1 MVHNICY
8 RSSEAVPRHN
18 STSLSFETGSRQDF
32 TPIYSEAVRRQ
43 YIHDPPSL
51 ANLHTPLKT
60 SFDSSRVADRSR
72 FQLFAYLNSF
82 FFDQFHYIYI
92 QFVFNLDRSRLL
104 CLLP

>member
-1 MVHNICY
+1 MVVDDDSLLFDPSVVGEDEKSPKGGGDQRR
-8 RSSEAVPRHN
+8 RSVEW
-18 STSLSFETGSRQDF
+18 
-32 TPIYSEAVRRQ
+32 